1 MYFDVREKLNTD
13 QGMFMILSS
22 NLFIELILFSS
33 ETFLNEL

>member
-22 NLFIELILFSS
+22 NLLIELILFSS